1 MSLIEKC
8 DKCKRYY
15 RVGEDFQF
23 NKVQVFRNKEI
34 LTWLLCDKCTNSLE
48 DWMKG
53 RILKQ

>member
-8 DKCKRYY
+8 DKCRRYY
-15 RVGEDFQF
+15 RVDEDFQF
-23 NKVQVFRNKEI
+23 NKVQVFKNNKK

-53 RILKQ
+53 RILKR